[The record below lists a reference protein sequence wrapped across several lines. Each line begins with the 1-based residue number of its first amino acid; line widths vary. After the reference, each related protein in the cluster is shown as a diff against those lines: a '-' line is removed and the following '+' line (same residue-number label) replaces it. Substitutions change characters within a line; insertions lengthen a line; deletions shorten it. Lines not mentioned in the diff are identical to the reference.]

1 MAPVLSSMPEAIRAR
16 GPTLGSATLDTVE
29 LTRMPPTNGRNN
41 SPEVTGLYPLISC
54 R

>member
-1 MAPVLSSMPEAIRAR
+1 MAPVLSSKPEAIRAR
-16 GPTLGSATLDTVE
+16 GPTRGSATVDTVE
-29 LTRMPPTNGRNN
+29 VTRMAPTNGRNS